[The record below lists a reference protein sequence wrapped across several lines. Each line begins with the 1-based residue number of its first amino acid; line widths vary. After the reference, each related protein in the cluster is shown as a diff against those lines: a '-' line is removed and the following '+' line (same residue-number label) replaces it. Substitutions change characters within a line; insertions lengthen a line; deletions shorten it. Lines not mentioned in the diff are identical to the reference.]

1 MTPVFPLQNQR
12 MVLMIPAIF
21 FSSAPYGAIT
31 LYRAPF
37 QETSGM
43 KIKKCADQYSTS
55 RYLFSNDSVCSIPLS
70 IAFTNGILFWYLFFR
85 LLRCFNSADSH
96 LQIANAGRNRRE
108 VALGNPGFKGCIRLP
123 RAYRSLLRPSSAFR
137 TKPSTIRRGV

>member
-12 MVLMIPAIF
+12 MVLMILTIF
-21 FSSAPYGAIT
+21 FSFAPYGAIT
-31 LYRAPF
+31 LYRVPF
-37 QETSGM
+37 QETSDI
-43 KIKKCADQYSTS
+43 KIKKCVSQYSTS
-55 RYLFSNDSVCSIPLS
+55 HYPLGSDSVCSIPLS

-96 LQIANAGRNRRE
+96 LQIVNTSQNWRE
-108 VALGNPGFKGCIRLP
+108 VALSNPEFNGCIRLP
-123 RAYRSLLRPSSAFR
+123 QAYRSLLRPSSAFR